1 MKHKDNIELDFGHS
15 GTHPRP
21 AFEILVNEHGVIVN
35 DNRMTGRDIKQAAV
49 DQGVPIQVDF
59 VLSEEQPN
67 GRPRIIGDDEV
78 VTVNKH
84 SKFRG
89 GAACRRAD
97 SSGPCGP
104 GRRSPGGRACSGRT
118 RPVARG
124 PCRRGKTPRNPPV
137 LGSWSPAP
145 GPLIQPGSHGTA
157 LATERSSMSAL
168 AVVCWPR
175 SRSG

>member
-1 MKHKDNIELDFGHS
+1 MKTQDNIELDPSHS
-15 GTHPRP
+15 ETHPRP

-84 SKFRG
+84 SKFH
-89 GAACRRAD
+89 AV
-97 SSGPCGP
+97 
-104 GRRSPGGRACSGRT
+104 SPDDNS
-118 RPVARG
+118 
-124 PCRRGKTPRNPPV
+124 
-137 LGSWSPAP
+137 
-145 GPLIQPGSHGTA
+145 
-157 LATERSSMSAL
+157 
-168 AVVCWPR
+168 
-175 SRSG
+175 